1 MRWNRQFSCSRSANG
16 EVGTIF
22 WWVLGSFFDGR
33 GDLKMTPWGSFES
46 HRHCRTWKLIWF
58 YRYEFQMSF
67 QRSESSQNHVQRCD
81 RRWKFENFENFY
93 FLVFRFP
100 WSILHIHL
108 CLWPIH
114 SARVGSP
121 LAFYAFYFVTPSGTG
136 FKHFSVNG
144 LPNKTSSGS
153 VKFQYTIQNEKLG
166 RPCATLIFGRGNS
179 GGTLHCVND
188 DVFEAVFEA
197 LKTHQK
203 PIFDTFWRCDI
214 TRNAIR
220 SDRKTFENILK
231 LSKTDLKHLEIGRNR
246 FWTPWKRWK
255 IM

>member
-1 MRWNRQFSCSRSANG
+1 
-16 EVGTIF
+16 
-22 WWVLGSFFDGR
+22 
-33 GDLKMTPWGSFES
+33 
-46 HRHCRTWKLIWF
+46 
-58 YRYEFQMSF
+58 MSF

-93 FLVFRFP
+93 FLVFQFP

-108 CLWPIH
+108 CPRPIH

-121 LAFYAFYFVTPSGTG
+121 LAFYAFYFATQSGTG

-144 LPNKTSSGS
+144 LPNKTSTGS

-188 DVFEAVFEA
+188 VAFESFFAP

-203 PIFDTFWRCDI
+203 PIFDTFWRCEI

-220 SDRKTFENILK
+220 SDRKNFGNILK
-231 LSKTDLKHLEIGRNR
+231 SSKTDLKNIETGRNR
-246 FWTPWKRWK
+246 FLTFWKRSK
-255 IM
+255 TMQKQVKTVKNDAKTAGNC

>member
-1 MRWNRQFSCSRSANG
+1 
-16 EVGTIF
+16 
-22 WWVLGSFFDGR
+22 
-33 GDLKMTPWGSFES
+33 
-46 HRHCRTWKLIWF
+46 
-58 YRYEFQMSF
+58 MSF
-67 QRSESSQNHVQRCD
+67 QRSQSSQNHVQRCD

-100 WSILHIHL
+100 WSIPHIHL

-121 LAFYAFYFVTPSGTG
+121 LAFYAFYFVTRSGTG

-144 LPNKTSSGS
+144 LPNKTSTGS
-153 VKFQYTIQNEKLG
+153 VIVQYTIQNEKLG

-203 PIFDTFWRCDI
+203 PIFGTFWRCGI
-214 TRNAIR
+214 TRNAMR
-220 SDRKTFENILK
+220 SDRKTFQNILK
-231 LSKTDLKHLEIGRNR
+231 WSKTDLKHLEIGRNR